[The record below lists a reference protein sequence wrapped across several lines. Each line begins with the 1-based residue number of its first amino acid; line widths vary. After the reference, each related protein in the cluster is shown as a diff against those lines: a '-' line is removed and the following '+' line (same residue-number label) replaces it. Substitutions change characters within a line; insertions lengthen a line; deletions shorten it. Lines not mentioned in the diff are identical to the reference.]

1 MGKIAIEFQN
11 ISKQYALGSIGTGT
25 LSRDLNRWWARIR
38 GKEDP
43 YLRIGEEND
52 RSKKATGDFVWALK
66 DINFHVEE
74 GEVLGIIGKNG
85 AGKSTLLKILSRVTS
100 PTAGCIRARGRIAS
114 LLEVGTGFHPEMT
127 GRENIYMNGS
137 IMGMTKAEITRKLD
151 EIVAFAGVEK
161 YIDTPV
167 KRYSSGMT
175 VCGWDLLSPPIWSR
189 KFWWW
194 TRCWQWE
201 MRNSK
206 RRLLAR
212 CRMYRKE
219 RDGQSC
225 LSVITWQR

>member
-85 AGKSTLLKILSRVTS
+85 AGKSNFV
-100 PTAGCIRARGRIAS
+100 
-114 LLEVGTGFHPEMT
+114 
-127 GRENIYMNGS
+127 ENP
-137 IMGMTKAEITRKLD
+137 
-151 EIVAFAGVEK
+151 FAGDFSYCRLYPCTGGVL
-161 YIDTPV
+161 P
-167 KRYSSGMT
+167 
-175 VCGWDLLSPPIWSR
+175 L
-189 KFWWW
+189 
-194 TRCWQWE
+194 CWKWVQAFIP
-201 MRNSK
+201 K
-206 RRLLAR
+206 
-212 CRMYRKE
+212 
-219 RDGQSC
+219 
-225 LSVITWQR
+225 

>member
-85 AGKSTLLKILSRVTS
+85 AGKSTLLKILSRGLLLLPV
-100 PTAGCIRARGRIAS
+100 AS
-114 LLEVGTGFHPEMT
+114 VHGGVLPLCWKWVQ
-127 GRENIYMNGS
+127 
-137 IMGMTKAEITRKLD
+137 
-151 EIVAFAGVEK
+151 AFIPK
-161 YIDTPV
+161 
-167 KRYSSGMT
+167 
-175 VCGWDLLSPPIWSR
+175 
-189 KFWWW
+189 
-194 TRCWQWE
+194 
-201 MRNSK
+201 
-206 RRLLAR
+206 
-212 CRMYRKE
+212 
-219 RDGQSC
+219 
-225 LSVITWQR
+225 